1 MIDSLFQEMI
11 EELPAFAPRVTE
23 MIRTEIPPY
32 SVVPEQE
39 HIRAVT
45 VQLHGLLDAL
55 DRGIMPS
62 AEYLRAASRL
72 GAARAAQG
80 LPVETVL
87 GAYHIGY
94 RETWNALM
102 RGAVRRGQETVAELA
117 GQVTTFWTWIQEL
130 TDAVAV
136 AYETVLRSELSAQED
151 RYRRLIE
158 AMAAAD
164 PADEA
169 TVTLARSLGYDP
181 VGAFQAFR
189 GRSADLPSGGLER
202 FRRHTATG
210 PGVVVAT
217 IHGGALSVLS
227 QGVPDDAILRSLDRA
242 VGRAVDRAS
251 SRAVDR
257 EVSHAVGRE
266 VSHAVDPK
274 VSQAMDRE
282 GPPAPPL
289 GVGLPRTGLSG
300 AADSFQDADGALS
313 LALRRDGGTVRYSV
327 AWLQSSLAEQSR
339 RLSDVLGAGTRTA
352 HAYPHLSAAVIAYA
366 DHGFIPTAAARA
378 LHVHPNTVVYRL
390 DRWTTLTGWDPRT
403 RDGLMRSLLAL
414 DLYPAPHTP

>member
-1 MIDSLFQEMI
+1 MIDSLFREMI
-11 EELPAFAPRVTE
+11 EELPDFAPRVTE

-45 VQLHGLLDAL
+45 IQLHGLLDAL

-102 RGAVRRGQETVAELA
+102 RGAVRRGQEAVAELA

-242 VGRAVDRAS
+242 VGRAVGRTAS
-251 SRAVDR
+251 RVVDR
-257 EVSHAVGRE
+257 EVS
-266 VSHAVDPK
+266 
-274 VSQAMDRE
+274 QAADRVVDRE

-313 LALRRDGGTVRYSV
+313 LALRQDGGTVRYSV

-339 RLSDVLGAGTRTA
+339 RLSDVLGAGARTA

>member
-1 MIDSLFQEMI
+1 MIDSLFREMI
-11 EELPAFAPRVTE
+11 DELPSFAPRVTE
-23 MIRTEIPPY
+23 MIRTEMPRY
-32 SVVPEQE
+32 AVVPEKE
-39 HIRAVT
+39 HIHDVT
-45 VQLHGLLDAL
+45 VQLHGLLGGL
-55 DRGIMPS
+55 ERGIMPS
-62 AEYLRAASRL
+62 AEYLRASSRL
-72 GAARAAQG
+72 GAARAVQG

-102 RGAVRRGQETVAELA
+102 QGAVRRGQESVAELA

-136 AYETVLRSELSAQED
+136 AYETVLRSELSAQEE

-181 VGAFQAFR
+181 AGVFQAFR
-189 GRSADLPSGGLER
+189 GRSADLPNGGLER
-202 FRRHTATG
+202 FRRHVATG

-217 IHGGALSVLS
+217 MHGDALSVLS
-227 QGVPDDAILRSLDRA
+227 QGVPDGFILRSL
-242 VGRAVDRAS
+242 GRAMGQES
-251 SRAVDR
+251 
-257 EVSHAVGRE
+257 
-266 VSHAVDPK
+266 
-274 VSQAMDRE
+274 
-282 GPPAPPL
+282 GPESGPADAPL

-313 LALRRDGGTVRYSV
+313 LALRRDGGGAVRYSV

-339 RLSDVLGAGTRTA
+339 RLSDVLGVGARTA
-352 HAYPHLSAAVIAYA
+352 HAHPHLAAAVIAYA
-366 DHGFIPTAAARA
+366 DHGFVPTAAARA
-378 LHVHPNTVVYRL
+378 LNVHPNTVVYRL

-414 DLYPAPHTP
+414 DLYPAGRTP

>member
-1 MIDSLFQEMI
+1 MIDSLFREMI
-11 EELPAFAPRVTE
+11 EELPVFAPRVTE

-45 VQLHGLLDAL
+45 IQLHGLLDAL
-55 DRGIMPS
+55 DRGIAPS
-62 AEYLRAASRL
+62 AEYLQAASRL

-102 RGAVRRGQETVAELA
+102 RGAVRRGQEAVAELA

-242 VGRAVDRAS
+242 VGRAVSRTVDREAGRRVDRTVGQAVD
-251 SRAVDR
+251 RAVDR
-257 EVSHAVGRE
+257 E
-266 VSHAVDPK
+266 DP
-274 VSQAMDRE
+274 A
-282 GPPAPPL
+282 APPL

-313 LALRRDGGTVRYSV
+313 LALRRDGGTVRYAV

-339 RLSDVLGAGTRTA
+339 RLSDLLGAGARTA
-352 HAYPHLSAAVIAYA
+352 QAYPHLSAAVIAYA

-390 DRWTTLTGWDPRT
+390 DRWTALTGWDPRT

>member
-1 MIDSLFQEMI
+1 MIDSLCREMI
-11 EELPAFAPRVTE
+11 DELPSFAPRVTE
-23 MIRTEIPPY
+23 MIRTEMPRY
-32 SVVPEQE
+32 AVVPEQE
-39 HIRAVT
+39 HIHDVT
-45 VQLHGLLDAL
+45 VQLHGLLGGL
-55 DRGIMPS
+55 ERGILPS
-62 AEYLRAASRL
+62 ADNLRASSRL

-94 RETWNALM
+94 RETWNVLM
-102 RGAVRRGQETVAELA
+102 QGAVRRGQEAVAELA

-130 TDAVAV
+130 TNAVAV
-136 AYETVLRSELSAQED
+136 AYEAVLRAELSARED

-158 AMAAAD
+158 AMATAD
-164 PADEA
+164 PGDET

-189 GRSADLPSGGLER
+189 GRSADLPNGSLER
-202 FRRHTATG
+202 FRRHIATG

-217 IHGGALSVLS
+217 MHGDALSVLS
-227 QGVPDDAILRSLDRA
+227 QGVPDEAVLRSLGRA
-242 VGRAVDRAS
+242 VGQESA
-251 SRAVDR
+251 
-257 EVSHAVGRE
+257 
-266 VSHAVDPK
+266 
-274 VSQAMDRE
+274 
-282 GPPAPPL
+282 PAPPPL

-313 LALRRDGGTVRYSV
+313 LALRRDGGGTVRYSV

-339 RLSDVLGAGTRTA
+339 RLSDVLGAGARTA
-352 HAYPHLSAAVIAYA
+352 HAHPHLAAAVIAYA

-378 LHVHPNTVVYRL
+378 LNVHPNTVVYRL

-414 DLYPAPHTP
+414 DLYPAAHTP

>member
-1 MIDSLFQEMI
+1 MIDSLCREMI
-11 EELPAFAPRVTE
+11 DELPSFAPR
-23 MIRTEIPPY
+23 ITEIIRREMPRY
-32 SVVPEQE
+32 SVVPEEE
-39 HIRAVT
+39 HMRDVT
-45 VQLHGLLDAL
+45 VQLHGLLGGL
-55 DRGIMPS
+55 ERGTMPS
-62 AEYLRAASRL
+62 AEYLQASSRL
-72 GAARAAQG
+72 GAARAVQG

-102 RGAVRRGQETVAELA
+102 RGAVRRGQEAVAELA

-130 TDAVAV
+130 TNAVAV
-136 AYETVLRSELSAQED
+136 AYEAVLRSELSAQED

-169 TVTLARSLGYDP
+169 TVTLARALGYDP
-181 VGAFQAFR
+181 AGVFQAFR

-202 FRRHTATG
+202 FRRQAATG

-227 QGVPDDAILRSLDRA
+227 QGVPDGLVLRSL
-242 VGRAVDRAS
+242 GRT
-251 SRAVDR
+251 
-257 EVSHAVGRE
+257 VGRE
-266 VSHAVDPK
+266 S
-274 VSQAMDRE
+274 
-282 GPPAPPL
+282 GPPAPL
-289 GVGLPRTGLSG
+289 GVGLPRTGLAG

-313 LALRRDGGTVRYSV
+313 LALHREDGAVRYAV

-339 RLSDVLGAGTRTA
+339 RLSDVLGPGARTA
-352 HAYPHLSAAVIAYA
+352 HAHPHLAAAVTAYA
-366 DHGFIPTAAARA
+366 DHGFVPTAAARA

-414 DLYPAPHTP
+414 DLYPSPRTP